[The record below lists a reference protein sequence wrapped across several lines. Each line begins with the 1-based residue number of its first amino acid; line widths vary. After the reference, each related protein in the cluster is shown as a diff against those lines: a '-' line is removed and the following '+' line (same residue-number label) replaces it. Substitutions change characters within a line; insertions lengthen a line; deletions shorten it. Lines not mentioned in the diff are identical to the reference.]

1 MFNLAKENSFDIVS
15 QVDLQEVSNAVNQAI
30 RELQNRFDFK
40 GSKSEIDYDGEQ
52 ITLVGDDEFKL
63 KNVVDILEAK
73 MVKRNINLKALK
85 YGKIEPAARDTVR
98 QRVDLVQGIDKELAK
113 TITKLVK
120 DSKIK
125 VQSTVQNDQVRISGK
140 NRDDLQAIMK
150 IIKEHEFNI
159 PLQFINYRT
168 F

>member
-1 MFNLAKENSFDIVS
+1 MAKENTFDIVS
-15 QVDLQEVSNAVNQAI
+15 QVDLQEVTNAVNQALK
-30 RELQNRFDFK
+30 ELQTRFDFK
-40 GSKSEIDYDGEQ
+40 GSKSEINYDGEQ

-73 MVKRNINLKALK
+73 MVKRGINLKALS
-85 YGKIEPAARDTVR
+85 YGKIEPSAKDTVR
-98 QRVDLVQGIDKELAK
+98 QRVNLIQGVDKELAK
-113 TITKLVK
+113 AITKLVK
-120 DSKIK
+120 ESKLK
-125 VQSTVQNDQVRISGK
+125 VQASIQNDQVRISGK
-140 NRDDLQAIMK
+140 NRDDLQGIMQ